1 MAQTISEQT
10 IRDKVVAGI
19 LEINPDLE
27 ADSIALESEFAALDL
42 DSIDL
47 VELAQILE
55 DEYEVKLASDD
66 LAEIQTVG
74 DAVALVVRLSK

>member
-1 MAQTISEQT
+1 MAQTVSEQA

-27 ADSIALESEFAALDL
+27 ADSIGLESEFAALDL

-55 DEYEVKLASDD
+55 DEYEVKLASAD
-66 LAEIQTVG
+66 LAEIRTVG
-74 DAVALVVRLSK
+74 DAVGLVVRLSK

>member
-1 MAQTISEQT
+1 MTETISDQT

-27 ADSIALESEFAALDL
+27 AGSITLESEFAALDL

-66 LAEIQTVG
+66 LAEIKTVG